1 MWAVRRRFQSSVVE
15 GLWRGGAVKIS
26 AFLYRESRLHVLA
39 HFSVCS
45 ELSQIP
51 LRFGA
56 KVSVGAWQNQ
66 VDA

>member
-26 AFLYRESRLHVLA
+26 AFLYRESRLHVLVP
-39 HFSVCS
+39 FSVC

-56 KVSVGAWQNQ
+56 KVSVGGQNQ